1 MRTYNILLRNV
12 TSPLTEAGYHVPAL
26 LRSCYH
32 PVLDTQLDTVAV
44 NPVGA
49 FHDATFIPE
58 RHTSHQDALTRA
70 RHLYSAFAAQDSD
83 VIGYAILGPQG
94 SFTSHIDNRNNKNG

>member
-58 RHTSHQDALTRA
+58 RHTSHQDASRA
-70 RHLYSAFAAQDSD
+70 HVTSIQPLRHRIAMSLVMQSSALKDHSQ
-83 VIGYAILGPQG
+83 VI
-94 SFTSHIDNRNNKNG
+94 